1 MKIPLFLILGSLFLP
16 GCATAPKSSAP
27 VFSPPSVTKAW
38 TSVSQAQSQ
47 ARDIEALA
55 PADLQ
60 PRISEIRTTLSTAQT
75 DLAAYASQVASQ
87 TDQLNTANVHKNA
100 AIEEAEK
107 WHFKQEKGLR
117 EIWFWRLI
125 ILTEIGCVVG
135 WLALRGGLKAFLP

>member
-1 MKIPLFLILGSLFLP
+1 MKIAWFLILGSLFLT
-16 GCATAPKSSAP
+16 GCATAPKFSSP

-38 TSVSQAQSQ
+38 SSVSHAQDQ

-60 PRISEIRTTLSTAQT
+60 PRIAEIRTTLSSAQR
-75 DLAAYASQVASQ
+75 DLAAYASQVSVQ
-87 TDQLNTANVHKNA
+87 TDQLNTANAQKNA
-100 AIEEAEK
+100 AIEESEK
-107 WHFKQEKGLR
+107 WHAKQEKGLR

-135 WLALRGGLKAFLP
+135 WLAMRGGLKAFLP

>member
-1 MKIPLFLILGSLFLP
+1 MKIPWFLIFGSLFLSA
-16 GCATAPKSSAP
+16 CATAPKSSTP

-38 TSVSQAQSQ
+38 SSVSQAQDQ

-55 PADLQ
+55 PVDLQ
-60 PRISEIRTTLSTAQT
+60 PRIAQIRSTLSTAQT

-87 TDQLNTANVHKNA
+87 TDQLNTANVQKNA

-107 WHFKQEKGLR
+107 WHAKQEKGLR

-125 ILTEIGCVVG
+125 ILTEIGCVIG